1 MINTQGKKTRR
12 PKCTQPSKANDKNLI
27 RKRTETK
34 GIKKTNMEKEKKSNG
49 QINKLEKQ
57 ILQTMDNK
65 RIKTYNEI
73 KQNEKKT
80 SPTLILRPKGM
91 KKKTPCQ

>member
-27 RKRTETK
+27 RKCPETK

-73 KQNEKKT
+73 KQNEKKK
-80 SPTLILRPKGM
+80 LHQR
-91 KKKTPCQ
+91 

>member
-1 MINTQGKKTRR
+1 
-12 PKCTQPSKANDKNLI
+12 
-27 RKRTETK
+27 
-34 GIKKTNMEKEKKSNG
+34 MEKEKKSNG

-73 KQNEKKT
+73 KQNEKKK
-80 SPTLILRPKGM
+80 LHQR
-91 KKKTPCQ
+91 